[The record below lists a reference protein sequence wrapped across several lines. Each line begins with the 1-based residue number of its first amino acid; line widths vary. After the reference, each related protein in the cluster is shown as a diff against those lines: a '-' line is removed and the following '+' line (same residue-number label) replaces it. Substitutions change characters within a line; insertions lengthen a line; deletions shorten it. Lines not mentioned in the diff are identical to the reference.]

1 MTRGDVVNNF
11 QLTYFTNFHMIA
23 GYKIRKYNIPRAKNL
38 IGHAEYSTPTAL
50 YNLNVVD
57 RRQTAH
63 LSSYCSKYVYM

>member
-1 MTRGDVVNNF
+1 
-11 QLTYFTNFHMIA
+11 MIA